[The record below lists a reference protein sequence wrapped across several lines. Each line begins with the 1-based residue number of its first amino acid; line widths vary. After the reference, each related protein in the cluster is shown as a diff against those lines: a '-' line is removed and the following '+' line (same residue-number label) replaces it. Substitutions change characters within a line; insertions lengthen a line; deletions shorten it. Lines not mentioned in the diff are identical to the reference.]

1 MLILAELNDDL
12 FIHISV
18 NATRANRESW
28 GDTQYAE
35 GLARAIRH
43 VSGCGSAV
51 FFRGESPEPTGKRD
65 VVLRIIGPHLEEPVP
80 GLPNMLWII
89 SPPNLAPSAMLAR
102 YQAVFSASRHLVV
115 LLRAVNIKAEYLSQA
130 TEGGHFHPSRRP
142 ADAPDIPVAFVG
154 GFAARVDRRT
164 VLYAVEAGFDVH
176 IWGPGWAGAVPARHI
191 RGERL
196 EYDRLAE
203 VYASARVVLN
213 SHMSVMRRLGF
224 MSNRSF
230 DSIASGAFVVSDRI
244 PGFSAP
250 ELPELVQI
258 DDRNGLVETLSRLI
272 DQPPLDHA
280 ARLALHGRL
289 VRGFDFG
296 SRAERLVRAARDLL
310 AEGRRAA
317 PAFRPG
323 PTGKAKGGT
332 AISVRLSDPAASA
345 ETQERGL
352 IAAAEDILS
361 LAAALEQPGGV
372 DLLPA
377 EPAATEGVI
386 HPLMAD
392 LREMQALAAAPLT
405 PEAVGRIDALV
416 ARARRLHE
424 ERTDRTSPFTPRIAR
439 RNRDSMLVRVIGNQ
453 PLWAHNPEGYSRETR
468 KAHVMLQPRRDA
480 VPFEPPVGVF
490 LHLFHDD
497 LAGTFAERLAVMDTA
512 ARIYVS
518 TDTEAKADRIRASL
532 PDADVRVLPNR
543 GRDIWPKLYGFGDA
557 HDRHE
562 VVLHLHGKKSTHAAR
577 LNDWLAHI
585 LDCLLGSR
593 EDVNRILSM
602 FRTIPGLGL
611 VTPVAFRSVMAA
623 AHWGAN
629 RDIARELAFRMGL
642 RGALPA
648 NDRLQFPV
656 GSMFWGRVSAMRP
669 LLDLKLRPEH
679 FPPEAGQVDGTL
691 AHAIERMLGVVCTA
705 TGHSILPVT
714 GSRHGLHARYRK
726 QYGSNRALREALE
739 AGEFDG

>member
-1 MLILAELNDDL
+1 MSRFPL
-12 FIHISV
+12 
-18 NATRANRESW
+18 
-28 GDTQYAE
+28 GQY
-35 GLARAIRH
+35 
-43 VSGCGSAV
+43 
-51 FFRGESPEPTGKRD
+51 
-65 VVLRIIGPHLEEPVP
+65 IIGPHLEEPVS
-80 GLPNMLWII
+80 GMPNILWII
-89 SPPNLAPSAMLAR
+89 SPPNVAPSAMLAR
-102 YQAVFSASRHLVV
+102 YQAVFSASRHLVD
-115 LLRAVNIKAEYLSQA
+115 LLRAVRVNAEYMSQA
-130 TEGGHFHPSRRP
+130 TEGDHFHPSRKP
-142 ADAPDIPVAFVG
+142 ADAPDIPVVFVG

-176 IWGPGWAGAVPARHI
+176 IWGPGWAGTVPERHI

-196 EYDRLAE
+196 EYDGLAE
-203 VYASARVVLN
+203 VYASAKVVLN
-213 SHMSVMRRLGF
+213 SHMSAMRRLGF

-230 DSIASGAFVVSDRI
+230 DSIASGAHVVSDRVT
-244 PGFSAP
+244 GFSAP
-250 ELPELVQI
+250 DLPELIQI
-258 DDRNGLVETLSRLI
+258 DDRSGLIKTLSRLI
-272 DQPPLDHA
+272 EQPTPDYA

-289 VRGFDFG
+289 VAGFDFG

-317 PAFRPG
+317 PAFRSR
-323 PTGKAKGGT
+323 PTGSAKGGT
-332 AISVRLSDPAASA
+332 AMSVRLTDPEASA
-345 ETQERGL
+345 ETQEGAL
-352 IAAAEDILS
+352 IAAAEEILS

-372 DLLPA
+372 VLLPPD
-377 EPAATEGVI
+377 PAVTVGVI

-392 LREMQALAAAPLT
+392 LRTMQALAAAPLT
-405 PEAVGRIDALV
+405 PEAVGHIDTLV

-424 ERTDRTSPFTPRIAR
+424 ERTDRTSPFTSLIAR
-439 RNRDSMLVRVIGNQ
+439 RNRDSMLVRVINNQ
-453 PLWAHNPEGYSRETR
+453 PLWAHNPEGYSRDTR
-468 KAHVMLQPRRDA
+468 KAHVMLRPRRDA
-480 VPFEPPVGVF
+480 VQCAAPVGVF

-497 LAGTFAERLAVMDTA
+497 LADAFAERLAVIDTTA
-512 ARIYVS
+512 KFYVS

-532 PDADVRVLPNR
+532 PDAEIRVLPNR

-557 HDRHE
+557 YDHHE
-562 VVLHLHGKKSTHAAR
+562 VVLHLHGKKSPHAAG

-602 FRTIPGLGL
+602 FRTIPKLGL
-611 VTPVAFRSVMAA
+611 VAPLTFRNVMGA

-629 RDIARELAFRMGL
+629 RDIARELAFRMDL
-642 RGALPA
+642 RGELPA

-691 AHAIERMLGVVCTA
+691 AHAIERMLGVVCTE

-726 QYGSNRALREALE
+726 QYGSNRALREALD
-739 AGEFDG
+739 AGEFDA

>member
-1 MLILAELNDDL
+1 MAEFNDDL
-12 FIHISV
+12 FIYISV
-18 NATRANRESW
+18 NATRANRQGW

-35 GLARAIRH
+35 GLAREIRH
-43 VSGCGSAV
+43 IPGCDSAV
-51 FFRGESPEPTGKRD
+51 FFRGEIPAPSGKRD

-80 GLPNMLWII
+80 GMPNMLWII
-89 SPPNLAPSAMLAR
+89 SPPNVAPSAMLAR
-102 YQAVFSASRHLVV
+102 YQAVFSASRHLID
-115 LLRAVNIKAEYLSQA
+115 LLRAVNVNAEYMSQA

-142 ADAPDIPVAFVG
+142 AGVPDIPAVFVG

-176 IWGPGWAGAVPARHI
+176 IWGPGWTGTVPERHI

-196 EYDRLAE
+196 EYDKLAE
-203 VYASARVVLN
+203 VYASAKVVLN
-213 SHMSVMRRLGF
+213 SHMSAMRRLGF

-230 DSIASGAFVVSDRI
+230 DSIASGAYVVSDRI
-244 PGFSAP
+244 TGFSAP
-250 ELPELVQI
+250 DLPELIQI
-258 DDRNGLVETLSRLI
+258 DDRNGLIETLSRLI

-289 VRGFDFG
+289 VASFDFG
-296 SRAERLVRAARDLL
+296 SRAERLVHAARDLL
-310 AEGRRAA
+310 TEGRRAA
-317 PAFRPG
+317 PAFRPS
-323 PTGKAKGGT
+323 PTRKVKDRA
-332 AISVRLSDPAASA
+332 AISVHLSDPAESA
-345 ETQERGL
+345 ETQEQGL
-352 IAAAEDILS
+352 IAAAEEILS

-377 EPAATEGVI
+377 DPAATEGVI

-392 LREMQALAAAPLT
+392 LREMQALAAAALT

-439 RNRDSMLVRVIGNQ
+439 WNRDSMLVRVIDNQ
-453 PLWAHNPEGYSRETR
+453 PLWAHSPEGYSRDTR
-468 KAHVMLQPRRDA
+468 KAHVMLRPRRDA
-480 VPFEPPVGVF
+480 VRSEVPVGVF

-497 LAGTFAERLAVMDTA
+497 LAGIFAERLTVIDTA
-512 ARIYVS
+512 VRVYVS
-518 TDTEAKADRIRASL
+518 TDAEAKADRIRASL
-532 PDADVRVLPNR
+532 PHAEVRVLPNR

-562 VVLHLHGKKSTHAAR
+562 IVLHLHGKKSTHAAR

-602 FRTIPGLGL
+602 FRTIPRLGL
-611 VTPVAFRSVMAA
+611 VTPLTFRNVMGA

-629 RDIARELAFRMGL
+629 HDIARELAFRMKL
-642 RGALPA
+642 RSELPT

-691 AHAIERMLGVVCTA
+691 AHAIERMLGVVCA
-705 TGHSILPVT
+705 ETGHSILPVT

-726 QYGSNRALREALE
+726 QYGSNRELREALE
-739 AGEFDG
+739 AGEFDA